1 MTELS
6 FLSRRDPEK
15 ATPDNELL
23 GILGGFAQE
32 WFGSLDVGLVA
43 KRAWEIIEPLKNDLE
58 EGDTSNLALPEGGS

>member
-43 KRAWEIIEPLKNDLE
+43 EHGVWVK
-58 EGDTSNLALPEGGS
+58 EGGELGKL

>member
-6 FLSRRDPEK
+6 FLSRRDPKK

-43 KRAWEIIEPLKNDLE
+43 EHGVWVK
-58 EGDTSNLALPEGGS
+58 EGGELGKL